1 MRSRSRKSCHSTGTI
16 KIKTLVPFLDPV
28 LKFKRKNV
36 EDVREEKNNIK
47 INVKE
52 TRKQSL

>member
-1 MRSRSRKSCHSTGTI
+1 MCSRSRNSCLSTGTI
-16 KIKTLVPFLDPV
+16 KIKTLVPFLDLV
-28 LKFKRKNV
+28 LKFKYKNV
-36 EDVREEKNNIK
+36 KDVREEKNNIK